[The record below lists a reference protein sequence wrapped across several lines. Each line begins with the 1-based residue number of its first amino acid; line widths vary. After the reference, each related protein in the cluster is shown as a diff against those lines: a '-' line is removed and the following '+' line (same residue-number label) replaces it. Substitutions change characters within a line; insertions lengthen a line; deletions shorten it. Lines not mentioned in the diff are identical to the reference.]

1 MYWKQLR
8 MTERKLTVRKML
20 EGMENGGTSREQ
32 VPKNLLANSRN
43 VLKGAV
49 PFHIFA
55 VFDLSSYSTVFTSVP
70 ILPQIVPGD

>member
-1 MYWKQLR
+1 